1 MSYQIRWGDTLS
13 GLARRFGTT
22 VQALARANGI
32 QDVNRI
38 FAGRTLRI
46 PGRSD
51 SFGAQP
57 AGNTNTGGT
66 RTGGVRENAPS
77 SGNVSSSFG
86 ANASRLASAARSV
99 ALSMNTT
106 GWCARGVGNALDR
119 IGMSV
124 PRQPSA
130 YMYANVLARDPRF
143 REVRLSQAEMRN
155 LPPGAIIVHPSGYR
169 GAGSPH
175 GHIAVTLG
183 GGREASDHVQTLI
196 TSPNARV
203 FIPR

>member
-1 MSYQIRWGDTLS
+1 MSYRIQSGDTLS
-13 GLARRFGTT
+13 ALARRFGTT
-22 VQALARANGI
+22 VQALARANNI
-32 QDVNRI
+32 QNVDLI
-38 FAGRTLRI
+38 YAGAQLQI

-51 SFGAQP
+51 SFQRPSAGSAPPSAP
-57 AGNTNTGGT
+57 AS
-66 RTGGVRENAPS
+66 APS
-77 SGNVSSSFG
+77 GSVG
-86 ANASRLASAARSV
+86 AVGGRASQLANAARSV
-99 ALSMNTT
+99 ALGMNTT

-119 IGMSV
+119 VGMSV

-143 REVRLSQAEMRN
+143 REVRLNESQMRN

-169 GAGSPH
+169 GAGTPH

-183 GGREASDHVQTLI
+183 GGREASDHVQSLI

>member
-1 MSYQIRWGDTLS
+1 MSYLIRRGDTLS
-13 GLARRFGTT
+13 ALARRFGTT
-22 VQALARANGI
+22 VQDLARQNGI
-32 QDVNRI
+32 RNVNLI
-38 FAGRTLRI
+38 YAGRTLKI

-51 SFGAQP
+51 SFGSRPAAQNNGPRPSSPSAP
-57 AGNTNTGGT
+57 A
-66 RTGGVRENAPS
+66 S

-86 ANASRLASAARSV
+86 ARAATLANTARSV
-99 ALSMNTT
+99 ASAMNTR
-106 GWCARGVGNALDR
+106 GWCARGVANSLER
-119 IGMSV
+119 MGMSV

-130 YMYANVLARDPRF
+130 YMYANVLSRDPRF
-143 REVRLSQAEMRN
+143 REVRVSQAEMRN

-183 GGREASDHVQTLI
+183 GGQEASDHVRALI